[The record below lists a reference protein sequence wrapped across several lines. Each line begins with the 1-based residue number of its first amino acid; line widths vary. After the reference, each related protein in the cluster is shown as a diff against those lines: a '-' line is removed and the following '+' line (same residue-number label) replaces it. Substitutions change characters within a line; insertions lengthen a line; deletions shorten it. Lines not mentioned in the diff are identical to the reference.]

1 MAAIKERLSQIWG
14 RHFSLVGTVL
24 NFCGVLFGSGF
35 VTTPLT
41 NSQMGL
47 LLGSLS
53 MLGLGLVNAFT
64 CTVMLEAA
72 EQFGT
77 PESYH
82 DLTQSVLGAQWALF
96 LDVSIVL
103 AEFFACC
110 QRLILMGDFGV
121 ALKHRLITNRF
132 MPNRPLIVLLLAGVL
147 GFPFVYTARIRAL
160 EKVSF
165 VAILCTLTS
174 FAVLIYTIV
183 VTGVEEGLPVNDIV
197 YANWSPDMLLAL
209 PVQEFAF
216 AGQAGIIPV
225 YREMRNRSLARGKLT
240 VYIAFSICAFSYLT
254 FGILGYLQYPGTLE
268 ADFFNLYEEKPGALY
283 DALYFILIL
292 AMVGAFPL
300 NVYIGRL
307 HLGYLVLGRKRGE
320 ERKWGAL
327 FATVFVVGSIGVA
340 VAIKNLAVAQ
350 GLGGG
355 LGDSFVN
362 FVVPGCALLKLM
374 KEGGREQLGGK
385 QEGQKEQPGSEDR
398 QPSGR
403 PASREFSDGRRAN
416 ASGGIGRYRYTSEPG
431 VGLKEGQPMTSPE
444 GSDET
449 SDAPS
454 EESTDVQSTGQADER
469 EEQADSDE
477 GRHQRQSPAG
487 DSASRQGGSRFSPLQ
502 IRINKLIAYG
512 LFTLAAVIA
521 GISTVGNLVSLCLVG
536 WDNSGLTFYEALTT
550 R

>member
-41 NSQMGL
+41 SSQMGL

-82 DLTQSVLGAQWALF
+82 DLTQSVLGSRWALF

-110 QRLILMGDFGV
+110 QRLILVGDFGV
-121 ALKHRLITNRF
+121 ALKHRLITHRF

-174 FAVLIYTIV
+174 FAVLIYTVI
-183 VTGVEEGLPVNDIV
+183 VTGVEEGLPVKDIV
-197 YANWSPDMLLAL
+197 YTNWSPDMLLAL
-209 PVQEFAF
+209 PIQQFAF

-240 VYIAFSICAFSYLT
+240 IYIAFSICAFSYLT

-268 ADFFNLYEEKPGALY
+268 ADFFNLYEERPGALY
-283 DALYFILIL
+283 DALYFILIF
-292 AMVGAFPL
+292 AIAGAFPL

-327 FATVFVVGSIGVA
+327 FATLFVVGSIGVA

-374 KEGGREQLGGK
+374 EEGGREQPGSK
-385 QEGQKEQPGSEDR
+385 QEGQKEQPGSENR

-403 PASREFSDGRRAN
+403 PASREIPDGRAN
-416 ASGGIGRYRYTSEPG
+416 ASGGIGRYKYSEPG
-431 VGLKEGQPMTSPE
+431 VDLKEEQPTTSPE
-444 GSDET
+444 GSDRT
-449 SDAPS
+449 SEAPS
-454 EESTDVQSTGQADER
+454 EESIDAQSTGQVDER
-469 EEQADSDE
+469 WKDQAESDE
-477 GRHQRQSPAG
+477 GRNQRQAPASDG
-487 DSASRQGGSRFSPLQ
+487 TSRQGGSRFSPLQ
-502 IRINKLIAYG
+502 IRINKLISYG
-512 LFTLAAVIA
+512 LFALAAVMA